1 MACTPKFGTGLDF
14 ECLREVIADIRSGTA
29 SVATIQK
36 GLWIL
41 GSALGTFVS
50 VPSVFGDSPVAE
62 DADLETL
69 CNQVESVT
77 LTQSTFGDDPAK
89 AVDPATII
97 LIAQLVWKL
106 IQQLKN
112 K

>member
-1 MACTPKFGTGLDF
+1 MACTPKFGNGLEF

-29 SVATIQK
+29 SVATVQK

-50 VPSVFGDSPVAE
+50 VPPVFGDSEVVE

-77 LTQSTFGDDPAK
+77 LTQNTFGDDSAK

-106 IQQLKN
+106 IQQLK
-112 K
+112 KK